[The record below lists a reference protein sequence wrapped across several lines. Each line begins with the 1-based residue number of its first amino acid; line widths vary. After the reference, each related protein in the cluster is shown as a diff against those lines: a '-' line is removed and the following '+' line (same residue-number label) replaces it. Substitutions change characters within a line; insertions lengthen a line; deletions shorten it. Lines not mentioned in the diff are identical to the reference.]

1 MMSSST
7 VTISALIRSNGWC
20 IVVSG
25 GLHDGVRYVA
35 KWWTRNQ
42 EPGASP
48 WGPWRVVEQA

>member
-25 GLHDGVRYVA
+25 GSSVSALPLRTGRF
-35 KWWTRNQ
+35 
-42 EPGASP
+42 PGKA
-48 WGPWRVVEQA
+48 AI